1 MYSRLII
8 PVSTY
13 FNSVTPIRQKY
24 EKIFGRIYPATIIG
38 NIARVTY
45 KMNLAD
51 WFVVQY
57 DVQYVIHPSANPSF
71 SNAIAGGIRLE
82 LLFCKY

>member
-1 MYSRLII
+1 MKRSLAE
-8 PVSTY
+8 
-13 FNSVTPIRQKY
+13 FIRQNSS
-24 EKIFGRIYPATIIG
+24 EISHE
-38 NIARVTY
+38 VTY
-45 KMNLAD
+45 KINLAD

-71 SNAIAGGIRLE
+71 SNAIAGGIQLE